1 MQAYLKLIKFD
12 NLILIAL
19 AQLFIKYGLFEP
31 FDIDITL
38 NAFGISLLI
47 VSTISLVAAANIM
60 LHIQNKEY
68 AIIEETSEAVISEK
82 IMNRLFIIF
91 NVIGVAIGFYLSNII
106 GKPKLAALF
115 IVVSGVF
122 YIYTTY
128 LKEILVLKNILIGVL
143 MALGLIGVT
152 IFDLL
157 PAITEQNRVS
167 QKVIFLIVVDYSIFA
182 FIIVTIRE
190 ILKDCI
196 HIDRDHNAGLPTIP
210 ITLGKERTTKLISGL
225 TLIPIG
231 LIIYYVYTYLFNNS
245 IAVVIVLGLL
255 VAPLLYF
262 MFKSWGA
269 ENNKEFKTLS
279 LILKIVLFIASLS
292 LLLYQFI
299 LK

>member
-47 VSTISLVAAANIM
+47 ISTISLVAAANVM
-60 LHIQNKEY
+60 LYIQDKEQS
-68 AIIEETSEAVISEK
+68 ETIVSEK
-82 IMNRLFIIF
+82 VLNRLFIIF
-91 NVIGVAIGFYLSNII
+91 NVTGVGIGFYLSNII
-106 GKPKLAALF
+106 GIPKLAALF
-115 IVVSGVF
+115 IVVSGIF

-128 LKEILVLKNILIGVL
+128 LKEILVLKNIIIGIL
-143 MALGLIGVT
+143 MALGLIAVT

-157 PAITEQNRVS
+157 PAITEQNRAS

-190 ILKDCI
+190 IVKDCL
-196 HIDRDHNAGLPTIP
+196 HVDRDHNAGLPTIP
-210 ITLGKERTTKLISGL
+210 ISLGKDRTAKLIGGL
-225 TLIPIG
+225 TILPIG
-231 LIIYYVYTYLFNNS
+231 MIISYVYTYLFNNS
-245 IAVVIVLGLL
+245 TAVIIVLGLL

-269 ENNKEFKTLS
+269 ESNKDFKTLS
-279 LILKIVLFIASLS
+279 LILKIVLFLASLS

>member
-31 FDIDITL
+31 FDIDVTL
-38 NAFGISLLI
+38 NTFGISLLI
-47 VSTISLVAAANIM
+47 ISTISLVAAANVM
-60 LHIQNKEY
+60 LYIQDKEQS
-68 AIIEETSEAVISEK
+68 ETIVSEK
-82 IMNRLFIIF
+82 VLNRLFIVF
-91 NVIGVAIGFYLSNII
+91 NVIGVGIGFYLSNII
-106 GKPKLAALF
+106 GIPKLAALF
-115 IVVSGVF
+115 IVVSGIF

-128 LKEILVLKNILIGVL
+128 LKEILVLKNIIIGIL
-143 MALGLIGVT
+143 MALGLIAVT

-157 PAITEQNRVS
+157 PAINEQNRAS

-190 ILKDCI
+190 IVKDCM
-196 HIDRDHNAGLPTIP
+196 HVDRDHNAGLPTIP
-210 ITLGKERTTKLISGL
+210 ISLGKDRTAKLIGGL
-225 TLIPIG
+225 TILPIG
-231 LIIYYVYTYLFNNS
+231 MIIYYVYTYLFNNS
-245 IAVVIVLGLL
+245 TAVIIVLGLL

-269 ENNKEFKTLS
+269 ESNKDFKILS
-279 LILKIVLFIASLS
+279 LLLKIILFLASLS

>member
-31 FDIDITL
+31 FDIDVTL
-38 NAFGISLLI
+38 NALGILLLI
-47 VSTISLVAAANIM
+47 ISTVSLVAAANVM
-60 LHIQNKEY
+60 LYIQDKEQS
-68 AIIEETSEAVISEK
+68 ETIVSEK
-82 IMNRLFIIF
+82 ILNRLFIIF
-91 NVIGVAIGFYLSNII
+91 NVIGVGIGFYLSNII
-106 GKPKLAALF
+106 GIPKLAALF
-115 IVVSGVF
+115 IVVSGIF

-128 LKEILVLKNILIGVL
+128 LKEILVLKNIIIGIL
-143 MALGLIGVT
+143 MALGLIAVT

-157 PAITEQNRVS
+157 PAITEQNIAS

-190 ILKDCI
+190 IVKDCM
-196 HIDRDHNAGLPTIP
+196 HVDRDHNAGLPTIP
-210 ITLGKERTTKLISGL
+210 ISLGKDRTAKLIGGL
-225 TLIPIG
+225 TILPIG
-231 LIIYYVYTYLFNNS
+231 MIIYYVYTYLFNNS
-245 IAVVIVLGLL
+245 TAVIIVLGLL

-269 ENNKEFKTLS
+269 ESNKDFKTLS
-279 LILKIVLFIASLS
+279 LLLKIVLFLASLS

>member
-31 FDIDITL
+31 FDIDVTL
-38 NAFGISLLI
+38 NAFGILLLI
-47 VSTISLVAAANIM
+47 ISTVSLVAAANVM
-60 LHIQNKEY
+60 LYIQDKEQS
-68 AIIEETSEAVISEK
+68 ETIVSEK
-82 IMNRLFIIF
+82 ILNRLFIIF
-91 NVIGVAIGFYLSNII
+91 NVIGVGIGFYLSNII
-106 GKPKLAALF
+106 GIPKLAALF
-115 IVVSGVF
+115 IVVSGIF

-128 LKEILVLKNILIGVL
+128 LKEILVLKNIIIGIL
-143 MALGLIGVT
+143 MALGLIAVT

-157 PAITEQNRVS
+157 PAITEQNRAS

-190 ILKDCI
+190 IVKDCM
-196 HIDRDHNAGLPTIP
+196 HVDRDHNAGLPTIP
-210 ITLGKERTTKLISGL
+210 ISLGKDRTAKLIGGL
-225 TLIPIG
+225 TILPIG
-231 LIIYYVYTYLFNNS
+231 MIIYYVYTYLFNNS
-245 IAVVIVLGLL
+245 TAVIIVLGLL

-269 ENNKEFKTLS
+269 ESNKDFKTLS
-279 LILKIVLFIASLS
+279 LLLKIVLFLASLS

>member
-31 FDIDITL
+31 FDIDVTL

-47 VSTISLVAAANIM
+47 ISTISLVAAANVM
-60 LHIQNKEY
+60 LYIQDKEQS
-68 AIIEETSEAVISEK
+68 ETIVSEK
-82 IMNRLFIIF
+82 VLNRLFIVF
-91 NVIGVAIGFYLSNII
+91 NVIGVGIGFYLSNII
-106 GKPKLAALF
+106 GIPKLAALF
-115 IVVSGVF
+115 IVVSGIF

-128 LKEILVLKNILIGVL
+128 LKEILVLKNIIIGIL
-143 MALGLIGVT
+143 MALGLIAVT

-157 PAITEQNRVS
+157 PAITEQNRAS

-190 ILKDCI
+190 IVKDCM
-196 HIDRDHNAGLPTIP
+196 HVDRDHNAGLPTIP
-210 ITLGKERTTKLISGL
+210 ISLGKDRTAKLIGGL
-225 TLIPIG
+225 TILPIG
-231 LIIYYVYTYLFNNS
+231 MIIYYVYTYLFNNS
-245 IAVVIVLGLL
+245 TAVIIVLGLL

-269 ENNKEFKTLS
+269 ESNKDFKTLS
-279 LILKIVLFIASLS
+279 LLLKIVLFLASLS

>member
-31 FDIDITL
+31 FDIDVTL

-47 VSTISLVAAANIM
+47 ISTISLVAAANVM
-60 LHIQNKEY
+60 LYIQDKEQS
-68 AIIEETSEAVISEK
+68 ETIVSEK
-82 IMNRLFIIF
+82 VLNRLFIIF
-91 NVIGVAIGFYLSNII
+91 NVIGVGIGFYLSNII
-106 GKPKLAALF
+106 GIPKLAALF
-115 IVVSGVF
+115 IVVSGIF

-128 LKEILVLKNILIGVL
+128 LKEILVLKNIIIGIL
-143 MALGLIGVT
+143 MALGLIAVT

-157 PAITEQNRVS
+157 PAITEQNRAS

-190 ILKDCI
+190 IVKDCL
-196 HIDRDHNAGLPTIP
+196 HVDRDHNAGLPTIP
-210 ITLGKERTTKLISGL
+210 ISLGKDRTAKLIGGL
-225 TLIPIG
+225 TILPIG
-231 LIIYYVYTYLFNNS
+231 MIIYYVYTYLFNNS
-245 IAVVIVLGLL
+245 TAVIIVLGLL

-269 ENNKEFKTLS
+269 ESNKDFKTLS
-279 LILKIVLFIASLS
+279 LILKIVLFLASLS

>member
-31 FDIDITL
+31 FDIDVTL

-47 VSTISLVAAANIM
+47 ISTISLVAAANVM
-60 LHIQNKEY
+60 LYIQDKEQS
-68 AIIEETSEAVISEK
+68 ETIVSEK
-82 IMNRLFIIF
+82 VLNRLFIIF
-91 NVIGVAIGFYLSNII
+91 NVIGVGIGFYLSNII
-106 GKPKLAALF
+106 GIPKLAALF
-115 IVVSGVF
+115 IVVSGIF

-128 LKEILVLKNILIGVL
+128 LKEILVLKNIIIGIL
-143 MALGLIGVT
+143 MALGLIAVT

-157 PAITEQNRVS
+157 PAITEQNRAS

-190 ILKDCI
+190 IVKDCL
-196 HIDRDHNAGLPTIP
+196 HVDRDHNTGLPTIP
-210 ITLGKERTTKLISGL
+210 ISLGKDRTAKLIGGL
-225 TLIPIG
+225 TILPIG
-231 LIIYYVYTYLFNNS
+231 MIIYYVYTYLFNNS
-245 IAVVIVLGLL
+245 TAVIIVLGLL

-269 ENNKEFKTLS
+269 ESNKDFKTLS
-279 LILKIVLFIASLS
+279 LILKIVLFLASLS